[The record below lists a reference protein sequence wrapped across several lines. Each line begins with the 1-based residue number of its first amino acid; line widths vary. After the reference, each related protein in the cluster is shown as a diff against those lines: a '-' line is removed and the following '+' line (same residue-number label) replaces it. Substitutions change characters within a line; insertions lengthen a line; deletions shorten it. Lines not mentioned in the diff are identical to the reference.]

1 MPVSTINAP
10 IVRPPQQYSSANGS
24 VKGVIDGTNAVFTL
38 GVVVPRAMIFRNGV
52 AMTLNT
58 DCTFS
63 GQTIVFLPG
72 HIPQAGD
79 IITALA

>member
-1 MPVSTINAP
+1 MPISTINAP
-10 IVRPPQQYSSANGS
+10 IVPPPQQYSSANGS
-24 VKGVIDGTNAVFTL
+24 VQGAIDGVNAVFTL

-58 DCTFS
+58 DCTHS

-72 HIPQAGD
+72 QIPQPGD
-79 IITALA
+79 IITAFA